1 MAVAVAS
8 SSRRTSNL
16 NPASATHLHPASATR
31 RPHANDVFK
40 PKLPLD
46 PFVNMDFRKRE
57 PIVVPSERLFS
68 AAAGEPRRDVILVVG
83 TPNTED
89 LSPLFASDQLA
100 FSLVI
105 IASHQPPTIPSKV
118 QPAIRILRLATP
130 LGLEQAGAVR
140 FVNILEWAERVA
152 RSWRKNGGIGVRELD
167 ETDEGGSLGAL
178 APPPNLLRS
187 PNSNGSL
194 HTSKSSPPSPLTS
207 TLRLDSQSGEAASTS
222 RSKRKS
228 RASKRE
234 AKLPA
239 ADPSQRPF
247 DALIHFLP
255 RLSGISEKS
264 LLKQAILITTISRPF
279 LVAAI
284 PPSLARPA
292 RPATKRKSFLG
303 RTSVHS
309 VYSLPPTPPISSG
322 DSVSSLPTIGGTR
335 HTRAHL
341 VHLLPPPPKPQAPSR
356 RSYSFSTSMNRVL
369 SSIESFLLGFSHPVT
384 PMDPNGAALSVD
396 GLEPAKSFLSDSA
409 AWAENVYTGMDLN
422 WTVADMILSGCLD
435 VDAPTGAV
443 LQSPATSPPRAWVS
457 GASDI
462 IVAVNASTPA
472 LLGAMSPMSAPSP
485 ARTPPASHRR
495 HYFPEADP
503 PPVPKVQQRRTSLF
517 SKQGPQLPTPPA
529 SDESVHERQTVSAPL
544 PTVAPAHTRQR
555 SISLGLPETSRAEK
569 RKTSNPEVLEQKKSR
584 WKFWKRGQR

>member
-8 SSRRTSNL
+8 SSRRPSNL
-16 NPASATHLHPASATR
+16 NPASPAHLHPASASR

-46 PFVNMDFRKRE
+46 PFANMDFRKRE
-57 PIVVPSERLFS
+57 PIIVPSERLFS

-83 TPNTED
+83 TPNSED

-100 FSLVI
+100 FSLLI

-118 QPAIRILRLATP
+118 QPAIRVLRLATP

-309 VYSLPPTPPISSG
+309 VYSLPPTPPMSSG
-322 DSVSSLPTIGGTR
+322 DSVSSLPTIGGAR

-341 VHLLPPPPKPQAPSR
+341 VHLLPPPPKPKAPSR
-356 RSYSFSTSMNRVL
+356 HSYSFSTSMNRVL

-384 PMDPNGAALSVD
+384 PMDPNGAALNVD

-409 AWAENVYTGMDLN
+409 AWAENVSTGMDLN

-435 VDAPTGAV
+435 IDAPAASGTIP
-443 LQSPATSPPRAWVS
+443 SPATRPPRAWVS

-462 IVAVNASTPA
+462 MVAASASTPA
-472 LLGAMSPMSAPSP
+472 LLSMASPVPAPSM
-485 ARTPPASHRR
+485 AHTPPASHRR
-495 HYFPEADP
+495 HHFPEADL
-503 PPVPKVQQRRTSLF
+503 PPVPKVQRH
-517 SKQGPQLPTPPA
+517 
-529 SDESVHERQTVSAPL
+529 ESVHERETVSAPL
-544 PTVAPAHTRQR
+544 PTVASTHTRQR
-555 SISLGLPETSRAEK
+555 SISLGTPETPRAEK
-569 RKTSNPEVLEQKKSR
+569 RQTSNPEVLEQKKSR
-584 WKFWKRGQR
+584 WKFWKRGQRTLTYQC